1 MSRFIE
7 FGGTL
12 FENCRDFG
20 EIKWISDWLN
30 YHLKSFG
37 GTWYHCNFLDRCDS
51 DNSETE
57 SPDFAHKTLKR
68 SDCVHCR
75 YTSAANFVRHSNL
88 ITSLVHQKFF
98 RSLNQVELLKY
109 WTSSVFSIF
118 VPFSCSFV
126 YFGVLFYILLI
137 DTQPDDSIRDMINQT
152 KSCSP
157 CPTVVKR
164 LFKPDTKR
172 GSTSNTNSNVKFDRL
187 ENDLNKD
194 FSLIHFQLPTNN
206 HYESGI
212 MTKSLF
218 QTGNDRRI
226 TRWTFLSSKIERKIF
241 RFIYNVQHT
250 VCYIPF
256 VAYSW
261 QNDEKRVLVRHQKF
275 FAVKVFR
282 RKMLHIWYWNLRT
295 MWNMPTKRSIPSVLN
310 HHGHE
315 QLFLIKDLSALG
327 AEYVSITNP

>member
-1 MSRFIE
+1 M
-7 FGGTL
+7 
-12 FENCRDFG
+12 
-20 EIKWISDWLN
+20 
-30 YHLKSFG
+30 
-37 GTWYHCNFLDRCDS
+37 
-51 DNSETE
+51 
-57 SPDFAHKTLKR
+57 
-68 SDCVHCR
+68 
-75 YTSAANFVRHSNL
+75 
-88 ITSLVHQKFF
+88 
-98 RSLNQVELLKY
+98 
-109 WTSSVFSIF
+109 
-118 VPFSCSFV
+118 
-126 YFGVLFYILLI
+126 
-137 DTQPDDSIRDMINQT
+137 
-152 KSCSP
+152 
-157 CPTVVKR
+157 
-164 LFKPDTKR
+164 
-172 GSTSNTNSNVKFDRL
+172 

-226 TRWTFLSSKIERKIF
+226 TRWTFLSPKNERKIF

-261 QNDEKRVLVRHQKF
+261 QNEEKRVLVRHQNF

-282 RKMLHIWYWNLRT
+282 RKMLHTWYWNLRT

-315 QLFLIKDLSALG
+315 QLFFIKDLSALG